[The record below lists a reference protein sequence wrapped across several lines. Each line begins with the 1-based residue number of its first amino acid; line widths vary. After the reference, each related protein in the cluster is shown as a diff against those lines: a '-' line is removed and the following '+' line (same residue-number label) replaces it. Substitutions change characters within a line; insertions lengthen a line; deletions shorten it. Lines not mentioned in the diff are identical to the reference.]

1 MNGKMGAV
9 TLSIRADILKL
20 YCIIPVTLSE
30 MPGFIVRVN
39 GTIRSNIQALLVKQ
53 VPKFLEIL

>member
-1 MNGKMGAV
+1 MGAV
-9 TLSIRADILKL
+9 PLSIRADILKL